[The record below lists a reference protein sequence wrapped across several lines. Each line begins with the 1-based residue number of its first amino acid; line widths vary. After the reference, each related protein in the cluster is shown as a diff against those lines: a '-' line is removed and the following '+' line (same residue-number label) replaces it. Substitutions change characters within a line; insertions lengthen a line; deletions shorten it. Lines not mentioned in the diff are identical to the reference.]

1 MRLNDPDAAISDH
14 FRPAPPSVPASVIA
28 WLADKGGAEQ
38 WSGNTVLAQKV
49 ALKLSL
55 HPDWRE

>member
-1 MRLNDPDAAISDH
+1 
-14 FRPAPPSVPASVIA
+14 
-28 WLADKGGAEQ
+28 LADKGGAEQ